1 MASVGAPLPFQDA
14 KATASTVL
22 SQVFHR
28 RPRTQRTKAIALS
41 VIALLCF
48 LFMLRSS
55 SKVSADR
62 SLLHHV
68 HTAIVNR
75 ADNPTQRA
83 NPDFWTKFPSR
94 HPFPERPEDARVIL
108 PPRTDI
114 NVNHTLPHDLDK
126 PNPRLHVLIPASQ
139 GSRGVCRT
147 ITSAMILGYP
157 PPTLIGYGEDSPG
170 ATEAERMVDRI
181 TRARNYLRDSKTVH
195 DRDFVLMV
203 DGLDTYFQLPPQVL
217 VERFQSIIRANNRKL
232 RKKFGVVNVEGQKPG
247 APLERIQKYS
257 QRVVFGASKIC
268 FPGLLDDPGCASVPE
283 SSLPPDVYGWK
294 TDNYP
299 DGSFN
304 RPRWLNPGAVIGQAA
319 DLRLIYDEVLR
330 QVGQRSNK
338 AGDYKAL
345 TEMYGRQEVIRE
357 LERRRTVSVFK
368 DWIYQMVGISDASNI
383 TGISLRLETGHR
395 YEYGIGVDFESQLFF
410 NQIMSRKDV
419 EWVNFSN
426 ITKMSM
432 LQMQHGVPR
441 EHRLL
446 LPQDIAA
453 LPNPFNQSRFAKE
466 STLRPV
472 WNATLDKLPNP
483 YEHSWHNVPLMTNP
497 HSASVPVLAHLNG
510 DAKLRNTWWEN
521 MWFFP
526 WGRALLRKYVRGA
539 HGFDTA
545 QSSLLGGQDWLEVR
559 GGRGG
564 IWTDKEIW
572 VTMHEVCNGQERDLF
587 DDGLGLWA
595 KENDDPDAPVYNQY
609 GSLIAGKE
617 DPNAK
622 EDNLWF

>member
-1 MASVGAPLPFQDA
+1 MAEGAPLPFHDA
-14 KATASTVL
+14 KSTATNVL
-22 SQVFHR
+22 SAF
-28 RPRTQRTKAIALS
+28 RPRTQRVKNIALAG
-41 VIALLCF
+41 IALLCF

-55 SKVSADR
+55 SKRVE
-62 SLLHHV
+62 
-68 HTAIVNR
+68 T
-75 ADNPTQRA
+75 
-83 NPDFWTKFPSR
+83 DFWTKFPSR
-94 HPFPERPEDARVIL
+94 LPFPERPEDARVVL

-114 NVNHTLPHDLDK
+114 DVNHTLPHDLDK
-126 PNPRLHVLIPASQ
+126 PNPRLHVLVPALQ

-157 PPTLIGYGEDSPG
+157 PPTLIGYGSDAPG
-170 ATEAERMVDRI
+170 ATEAENMVDRI

-195 DRDFVLMV
+195 DNDFVLMV
-203 DGLDTYFQLPPQVL
+203 DGLDTIFQLPPQVL
-217 VERFQSIIRANNRKL
+217 IKRFQSIIRANNQKL
-232 RKKFGVVNVEGQKPG
+232 QAKFGFVDVQGEKPD
-247 APLERIQKYS
+247 APFKRIPKYN
-257 QRVVFGASKIC
+257 QRVLFAASKTC
-268 FPGLLDDPGCASVPE
+268 FPGLRDDPGCASVPE

-294 TDNYP
+294 TD
-299 DGSFN
+299 DDDDSSFN

-330 QVGQRSNK
+330 EVGQRSTK
-338 AGDYKAL
+338 TGDYKAL
-345 TEMYGRQEVIRE
+345 TQIYGRQEVIRE
-357 LERRRTVSVFK
+357 LERRRTVNGFK
-368 DWIYQMVGISDASNI
+368 DWMYQMVGISDASNL
-383 TGISLRLETGHR
+383 TGITLRLEAGRR

-410 NQIMSRKDV
+410 NQMMSRKDV
-419 EWVNFSN
+419 EWVKFNN
-426 ITKMSM
+426 NTKMSM
-432 LQMQHGVPR
+432 LQAQHGVPR

-446 LPQDIAA
+446 LPHDVAA

-483 YEHSWHNVPLMTNP
+483 NNHSWHNVALMTNP

-510 DAKLRNTWWEN
+510 DPKLRNGWWES

-526 WGRALLRKYVRGA
+526 WGRALLRKYVRNA
-539 HGFDTA
+539 HGFDAA

-564 IWTDKEIW
+564 IWTDKENW
-572 VTMHEVCNGQERDLF
+572 VTIAEVCNGQERDLF
-587 DDGLGLWA
+587 DDGLGLWS

-609 GSLIAGKE
+609 GNLVAGKE

-622 EDNLWF
+622 PDDLWF